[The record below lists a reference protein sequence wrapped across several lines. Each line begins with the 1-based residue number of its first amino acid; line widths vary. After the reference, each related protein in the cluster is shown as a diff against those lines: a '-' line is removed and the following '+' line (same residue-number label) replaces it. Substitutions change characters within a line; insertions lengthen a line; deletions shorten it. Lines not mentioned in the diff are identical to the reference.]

1 MTAGLAWGTR
11 SWLLGFWLVAPGEE
25 GQAGHDQSAGVVEVA
40 TDRAVQRIEL
50 ALIGQARA
58 AALALLS
65 VTMGLYGP
73 AKLAA

>member
-1 MTAGLAWGTR
+1 
-11 SWLLGFWLVAPGEE
+11 
-25 GQAGHDQSAGVVEVA
+25 VA